1 MKNIINHNSTKCPTL
16 RIEWIQTTDM
26 LPTFINSLPGWQK
39 RKIYDYI
46 RDYCIAVDTSDNKI
60 HHFYYQYNNDD
71 GNSGNFFSKKLIFCN
86 SKYNKLGHIDNNNF
100 IS

>member
-1 MKNIINHNSTKCPTL
+1 MTNESTHLYKVYVDNSTKCPTL

-71 GNSGNFFSKKLIFCN
+71 GINYLKTL
-86 SKYNKLGHIDNNNF
+86 L
-100 IS
+100 